1 MLYDLQSL
9 KIRYKNYANI
19 NQKIS
24 LECKN
29 GKLTRIKRGL
39 YSDDLIGDIEVIANL
54 CYAPSYISFEYALSY
69 YRLIPEYVSAL
80 TSAIYG
86 KKNNKKYTLDNAL
99 FTYSSIPSAVY
110 PKGILI
116 EENINGVSYKIAS
129 KEKALCDMLYKKY
142 PVRSIKD
149 LKYLLLKYPVRSIKD
164 LKYLLF
170 EDLRI
175 DEEELF
181 SLDKDFINEIAPLYH
196 SNTLNTFLK
205 FINKEGK

>member
-1 MLYDLQSL
+1 MLYNNINEGKLTMIYDLQSL
-9 KIRYKNYANI
+9 KIRYKDYANI

-29 GKLTRIKRGL
+29 CKLTRIKRGL
-39 YSDDLIGDIEVIANL
+39 YSDDLISDIEVIANL

-69 YRLIPEYVSAL
+69 YGLIPEYVSTL

-86 KKNNKKYTLDNAL
+86 KKNNKVYKLDNAI
-99 FTYSSIPSAVY
+99 FGYNSIPNKVFS
-110 PKGILI
+110 KGILLK
-116 EENINGVSYKIAS
+116 ENQKGLNYKIAS
-129 KEKALCDMLYKKY
+129 KEKALCDMLY
-142 PVRSIKD
+142 
-149 LKYLLLKYPVRSIKD
+149 LKYPVRSIKD

-175 DEEELF
+175 DEDELF
-181 SLDKDFINEIAPLYH
+181 SLDKDFINEVAPFYH

>member
-1 MLYDLQSL
+1 MIYDLQSL

-29 GKLTRIKRGL
+29 GNLTRIKRGL

-69 YRLIPEYVSAL
+69 YGLIPEYVSAL

-86 KKNNKKYTLDNAL
+86 KKNNKVYKLESAIFEYN
-99 FTYSSIPSAVY
+99 SIPNKVFS
-110 PKGILI
+110 KGILLK
-116 EENINGVSYKIAS
+116 ENQKGLNYKIAS
-129 KEKALCDMLYKKY
+129 KEKALCDMLY
-142 PVRSIKD
+142 
-149 LKYLLLKYPVRSIKD
+149 LKYPVRSIKD

>member
-1 MLYDLQSL
+1 MIYDLQSL

-29 GKLTRIKRGL
+29 GNLTRIKRGL

-69 YRLIPEYVSAL
+69 YGLIPEYVSAL

-86 KKNNKKYTLDNAL
+86 KKNNKVYKLDNAI
-99 FTYSSIPSAVY
+99 FEYNSIPNKVFS
-110 PKGILI
+110 KGILLK
-116 EENINGVSYKIAS
+116 ENQKGLNYKIAS
-129 KEKALCDMLYKKY
+129 KEKALCDMLY
-142 PVRSIKD
+142 
-149 LKYLLLKYPVRSIKD
+149 LKYPVRSIKD

-175 DEEELF
+175 DEDELF
-181 SLDKDFINEIAPLYH
+181 SLDKYFINEIAPLYH

>member
-1 MLYDLQSL
+1 MLYNNINKGKLTMIYDLQSL

-29 GKLTRIKRGL
+29 GNLTRIKRGL

-69 YRLIPEYVSAL
+69 YGLIPEYVSAL

-86 KKNNKKYTLDNAL
+86 KKNNKVYKLESAIFEYN
-99 FTYSSIPSAVY
+99 SIPNKVFS
-110 PKGILI
+110 KGILLK
-116 EENINGVSYKIAS
+116 ENQKGLNYKIAS
-129 KEKALCDMLYKKY
+129 KEKALCDMLY
-142 PVRSIKD
+142 
-149 LKYLLLKYPVRSIKD
+149 LKYPVRSIKD

>member
-1 MLYDLQSL
+1 MC
-9 KIRYKNYANI
+9 I
-19 NQKIS
+19 NQKIN

-39 YSDDLIGDIEVIANL
+39 YSDDLLGDIEVIANL

-69 YRLIPEYVSAL
+69 YGLIPEYVSTL

-86 KKNNKKYTLDNAL
+86 KKNNKVYKLENAI
-99 FTYSSIPSAVY
+99 FEYNSIPNKVFS
-110 PKGILI
+110 KGILLK
-116 EENINGVSYKIAS
+116 ENQKGLNYKIAS
-129 KEKALCDMLYKKY
+129 KEKALCDMLY
-142 PVRSIKD
+142 
-149 LKYLLLKYPVRSIKD
+149 LKYPVRSIKD

-175 DEEELF
+175 DEDELF

>member
-1 MLYDLQSL
+1 MLNNNIKQRKLTIIYDLQSL
-9 KIRYKNYANI
+9 KIRFKDYANI

-69 YRLIPEYVSAL
+69 FGLIPEYASTL

-86 KKNNKKYTLDNAL
+86 KKNNKVYKLDKAIFEYN
-99 FTYSSIPSAVY
+99 SIPNQVFS
-110 PKGILI
+110 KGILLK
-116 EENINGVSYKIAS
+116 ENQKGLNYKIAS
-129 KEKALCDMLYKKY
+129 KEKALCDMLY
-142 PVRSIKD
+142 
-149 LKYLLLKYPVRSIKD
+149 LKYPVRSIKD

-175 DEEELF
+175 DEDELF

>member
-1 MLYDLQSL
+1 MLYNNISKGKLTMIYDLQSL

-39 YSDDLIGDIEVIANL
+39 YSDDLINDIEVIANL

-69 YRLIPEYVSAL
+69 YGLIPEYVSTL

-86 KKNNKKYTLDNAL
+86 KKNNKVYKLDNAI
-99 FTYSSIPSAVY
+99 FEYNSIPNKVFS
-110 PKGILI
+110 KGILLK
-116 EENINGVSYKIAS
+116 ENQKGLNYKIAS
-129 KEKALCDMLYKKY
+129 KEKALCDMLY
-142 PVRSIKD
+142 
-149 LKYLLLKYPVRSIKD
+149 LKYPVRIIKD

-175 DEEELF
+175 DEDELF

>member
-1 MLYDLQSL
+1 MLYNNINKGKLTMIYDLQSL
-9 KIRYKNYANI
+9 KIRYKDYANI

-39 YSDDLIGDIEVIANL
+39 YSDDLLGDIEVIANL

-69 YRLIPEYVSAL
+69 YGLIPEYVSTL

-86 KKNNKKYTLDNAL
+86 KKNNKVYKLDNAI
-99 FTYSSIPSAVY
+99 FEYNSIPDKVFS
-110 PKGILI
+110 KGILLKK
-116 EENINGVSYKIAS
+116 NQKDLNYKIAS
-129 KEKALCDMLYKKY
+129 KEKALCDMLY
-142 PVRSIKD
+142 
-149 LKYLLLKYPVRSIKD
+149 LKYPVRSIKD
-164 LKYLLF
+164 LKYLLI

-175 DEEELF
+175 DEDELF